1 MVENPKMGSEEYFAR
16 LYEVE
21 EEHWWS
27 RGMREVA
34 GGILSA
40 HYRDAR
46 GLRVLDAGCGTG
58 ATLNWLRRYQPR
70 MVIGVDIFRQPLR
83 FCRTRGAALLS
94 QSSVLAL
101 PFGDESFDLIVCNDV
116 IQHLPGEGADEL
128 AFGEFY
134 RALEPGGCLLVR
146 TNSRQGSR
154 GQNAA
159 AGRHRLYHVA
169 ELRERLERVGFSVMK
184 MTYANALMGVIP
196 MVQRYLKRSRTPQ
209 HHQDHGLAIRLL
221 PGHLRF
227 LNTPLYW
234 VMKLEAWFLSKPAC
248 ASPFGQSI
256 FCLAQ
261 KPERARRRR
270 SSHDHG

>member
-1 MVENPKMGSEEYFAR
+1 MPENPKMGSEEYFAR

-34 GGILSA
+34 GGILDA

-58 ATLNWLRRYQPR
+58 GTLNWLSRYQPR
-70 MVIGVDIFRQPLR
+70 MAIGIDLFRQPLR

-94 QSSVLAL
+94 QSSVMAL
-101 PFGDESFDLIVCNDV
+101 PFSDESFDLIVCNDV
-116 IQHLPGEGADEL
+116 IQHLPGEGADEM

-134 RALEPGGCLLVR
+134 RVLEPGGCLLVR

-154 GQNAA
+154 EQNVAA
-159 AGRHRLYHVA
+159 AHHRLYQVA
-169 ELRERLERVGFSVMK
+169 GLRAGLERAGFRVMK

-196 MVQRYLKRSRTPQ
+196 AVQRYLKRSRTSQ

-221 PGHLRF
+221 PPRLRW
-227 LNTPLYW
+227 LNRSLYW
-234 VMKLEAWFLSKPAC
+234 VMKLEAWLLSKPAC

-261 KPERARRRR
+261 KPER
-270 SSHDHG
+270 DK